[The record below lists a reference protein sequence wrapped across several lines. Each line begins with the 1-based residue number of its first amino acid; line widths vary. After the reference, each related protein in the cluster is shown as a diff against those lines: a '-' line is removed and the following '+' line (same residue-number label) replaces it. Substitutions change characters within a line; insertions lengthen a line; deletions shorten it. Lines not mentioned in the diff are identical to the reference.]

1 MEESRSVAAGRQQG
15 RRPSLMAKLFRGV
28 SDRSGHRL
36 LLAINYGLLLV
47 GTLSS
52 SILLRF
58 YYIHGGSSR
67 WLTTLIQSSA
77 FPILLLPIFFSSNAS
92 SHLFSTFTPKL
103 LLLCVSIGLLNGVNN
118 LLISW
123 GISYLPLSTS
133 SLILSSQLAFTL
145 LLSVLLVRQTITFI
159 NLNCV
164 ILLTLSAILLAVG
177 SDSDRPDGTTKLQF
191 FMGFFATLGASLL
204 FALYLPLVQLV
215 YQGLSK
221 YKTVMEMQ
229 VIMQA
234 SATVFALVG
243 MMAGGGVAEVRK
255 DMRKERGGFDLG
267 LRVYW
272 GTVAA
277 TAVCWQMCFMGTA
290 GLVFLTSSLNSG
302 VCMTAL
308 LSLNVLGG
316 VVVFGDAFG
325 AEKAVS
331 LVLCLWAFSS
341 YLYGEYR
348 SREREVEDQEEC
360 KEMVRLGSESTG
372 DADGGEGEGQHGGS
386 LV

>member
-1 MEESRSVAAGRQQG
+1 MEVQESRVAPGRQG
-15 RRPSLMAKLFRGV
+15 RPSLMAKLFRGA

-52 SILLRF
+52 SILSRF

-77 FPILLLPIFFSSNAS
+77 FPLLLLPIFSSRSNAS
-92 SHLFSTFTPKL
+92 SPLFSTFTPRL

-118 LLISW
+118 LLFSW

-145 LLSVLLVRQTITFI
+145 FLSVLLVRQTITFI

-177 SDSDRPDGTTKLQF
+177 SNSDRPDGTTELQF
-191 FMGFFATLGASLL
+191 FMGFLATLGAALL
-204 FALYLPLVQLV
+204 FALYLPLMKLV
-215 YQGLSK
+215 YLGLSK

-243 MMAGGGVAEVRK
+243 MVAGGGVAEVRK
-255 DMRKERGGFDLG
+255 DMREERGGFDLG
-267 LRVYW
+267 LGVYW
-272 GTVAA
+272 GTVGV

-331 LVLCLWAFSS
+331 MALCLWAFSS

-348 SREREVEDQEEC
+348 SREREVEEEYC
-360 KEMVRLGSESTG
+360 KEMDRLGSESG
-372 DADGGEGEGQHGGS
+372 DADGGEEEGQHGGS